1 MRRSFAIKTKL
12 ADFLWD
18 IRACS
23 EMAGPSEMEARP
35 RGSLDFVETSVLDT
49 IVPAASDLNFDEAL
63 AGSVERLDDGNE
75 SPLAAIPQRQAL
87 YFG

>member
-1 MRRSFAIKTKL
+1 
-12 ADFLWD
+12 
-18 IRACS
+18 
-23 EMAGPSEMEARP
+23 MESA
-35 RGSLDFVETSVLDT
+35 VLDT
-49 IVPAASDLNFDEAL
+49 IVPAASQLNIEEAL